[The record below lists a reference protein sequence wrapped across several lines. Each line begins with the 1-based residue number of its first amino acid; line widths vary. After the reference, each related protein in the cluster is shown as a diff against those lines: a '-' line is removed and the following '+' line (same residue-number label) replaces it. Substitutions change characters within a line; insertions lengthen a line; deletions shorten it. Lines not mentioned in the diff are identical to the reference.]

1 MGVIGRTRN
10 PASQSG
16 IVLTQSAPFHP
27 STTGFTE
34 QGEYWKIDDPRMDML
49 KRVYASCWGRLLE
62 PVVGYAAGDTFLNI
76 IPISGNRGN
85 IHPGV
90 AIRHPL
96 AGQHNRSGTETGER
110 SQSAMDKRERPR
122 ILVSLE
128 ITYESG
134 DDFVSSFLSDIS
146 GGGLFIGTSNPMGV
160 NTRLK
165 VCFHVPG
172 ISESLL
178 ATGTVAWVR
187 DSASSD
193 KPGMGVRF
201 DEMEP
206 GDQEKLDQFFS
217 EHETG

>member
-1 MGVIGRTRN
+1 
-10 PASQSG
+10 
-16 IVLTQSAPFHP
+16 
-27 STTGFTE
+27 
-34 QGEYWKIDDPRMDML
+34 
-49 KRVYASCWGRLLE
+49 
-62 PVVGYAAGDTFLNI
+62 
-76 IPISGNRGN
+76 
-85 IHPGV
+85 
-90 AIRHPL
+90 
-96 AGQHNRSGTETGER
+96 
-110 SQSAMDKRERPR
+110 MDKRERPR
-122 ILVSLE
+122 ILISLE

-146 GGGLFIGTSNPMGV
+146 GGGVFIGTTNPLGV

-187 DSASSD
+187 DPVSSD

-206 GDQEKLDQFFS
+206 GDQEKLDRFFS
-217 EHETG
+217 EHEEGKGGRDGRGDPETR